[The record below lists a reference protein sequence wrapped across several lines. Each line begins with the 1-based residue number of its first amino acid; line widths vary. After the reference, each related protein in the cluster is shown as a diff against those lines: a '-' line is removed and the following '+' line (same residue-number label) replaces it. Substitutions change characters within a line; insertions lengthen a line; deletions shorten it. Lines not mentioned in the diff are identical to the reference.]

1 MKWVALVVIGFVLGM
16 AVGHLRQR
24 IPHFE
29 LPTMPALASLRSV
42 LPGVAPRLGNE
53 NPTLRSAI
61 EPVYEVLFGSLNDGK
76 AVAVALD
83 ETAEIEKMMTRVEAN
98 DATEAARRVM
108 AMMKAAVSETG
119 RFSKSAAQP
128 VSDALGGENGASDFF
143 GSVFEK
149 RWRANMGAL
158 ATKAAPE
165 WQRFVDVDALTPCP
179 EKSQIAIATLLAQ
192 RRLRE
197 LERTAIRIGGTVVGL
212 LDGGALVELPMN
224 VETIFV
230 SAFPG
235 AELAVQVSVM
245 VHPAGTHQYATP
257 EGAKKTARKY
267 RFYRHS
273 DKADDER
280 AARQ

>member
-1 MKWVALVVIGFVLGM
+1 MKWVALAVIGFVLGM

-24 IPHFE
+24 VPHFE
-29 LPTMPALASLRSV
+29 LPAMPALASLRSV

-61 EPVYEVLFGSLNDGK
+61 EPVYEVLFGPLNDGK
-76 AVAVALD
+76 AVAVAVD
-83 ETAEIEKMMTRVEAN
+83 ETAEIEKMMARVEAN
-98 DATEAARRVM
+98 GASEAARRVI
-108 AMMKAAVSETG
+108 AMMKAAVSETA
-119 RFSKSAAQP
+119 RFSKSSAQP
-128 VSDALGGENGASDFF
+128 VAEALGGEAGAADFF

-149 RWRANMGAL
+149 RWRTNMGAL
-158 ATKAAPE
+158 ATNAAPE
-165 WQRFVDVDALTPCP
+165 WRQFVDVDALTPCP

-197 LERTAIRIGGTVVGL
+197 LERTAIRIGGTVVGV

-235 AELAVQVSVM
+235 AEIAVQVSIM
-245 VHPAGTHQYATP
+245 VHPAGTHQYSTP
-257 EGAKKTARKY
+257 EGGKKAVRKY
-267 RFYRHS
+267 RFFRHT
-273 DKADDER
+273 DKTDDEK